1 MLFVS
6 FVLKNLMQNQTDTI
20 AAISTPPGIGGISVI
35 RISGSE
41 SIQVLAKSYKGKI
54 TPKNFKTHS
63 IYFGKIFDNNQLV
76 DEVLVSVFIAPHS
89 YTGEDVIEI
98 SCHGGNFVTQLILQI
113 MLRNGARMALPGEF
127 TQRAFLNGK
136 MDLTEAEAVIDLIQA
151 KTKHSQ
157 EAAIYQLEGKL
168 YSSIQKILKRI
179 TLLRSEIELDI
190 DFSDQ
195 GLEHKTK
202 KEELIKEFKDIKK
215 EISLLVNTGDE
226 GIILSEGYRIV
237 IAGEPNAGKSSLF
250 NKIIENERA
259 IVTEIP
265 GTTRDY
271 IEEDIALKGYLIKL
285 FDTAGLRESRNKIEK
300 VGIEKSVDI
309 IKKAHLILWVHDIT
323 LYKQFSIKEQ
333 LADKDI
339 IEVFNKIDLVKVRKK
354 PEKPNIAYVS
364 ALSGV
369 GIGELK
375 NKIIR
380 RIDPG
385 KYDISSGLISNT
397 RQLAAAKKSLQSINQ
412 AIKTTQKK
420 LGLEFIAFDLREASE
435 ALEEIIG
442 KVTSDDIINSIFD
455 RFCVGK

>member
-1 MLFVS
+1 MS

-20 AAISTPPGIGGISVI
+20 AAISTPSGIGGISVI
-35 RISGSE
+35 RISGPE

-54 TPKNFKTHS
+54 APKNFRTHS
-63 IYFGKIFDNNQLV
+63 IYFGKIFDSNQLV
-76 DEVLVSVFIAPHS
+76 DDVLVSVFIAPHS

-127 TQRAFLNGK
+127 TKRAFLNGK

-168 YSSIQKILKRI
+168 YSAIKKILDEI
-179 TLLRSEIELDI
+179 TEIRSQLELDL

-195 GLEHKTK
+195 GLEYSTTEGLLTQLKA
-202 KEELIKEFKDIKK
+202 IKK
-215 EISLLVNTGDE
+215 KISSLVHTGDE
-226 GIILSEGYRIV
+226 GIILNEGYRVV
-237 IAGEPNAGKSSLF
+237 IGGEPNAGKSSLF
-250 NKIIENERA
+250 NKIVENERA

-285 FDTAGLRESRNKIEK
+285 FDTAGMRESRNKIEK

-309 IKKAHLILWVHDIT
+309 IKKAHLILWVQDIT
-323 LYKQFSIKEQ
+323 VHKQFSIKEQ

-339 IEVFNKIDLVKVRKK
+339 IEVFNKIDLVKVKK
-354 PEKPNIAYVS
+354 KSEKPSIAYVS
-364 ALSGV
+364 ALSGERISV
-369 GIGELK
+369 LK
-375 NKIIR
+375 NKIIG
-380 RIDPG
+380 RIDLG
-385 KYDISSGLISNT
+385 KYDISQGLISNT
-397 RQLAAAKKSLQSINQ
+397 RQLVAVKKSFQSINQ
-412 AIKTTQKK
+412 AIKTTKSN

-435 ALEEIIG
+435 SLEEIIG

>member
-1 MLFVS
+1 
-6 FVLKNLMQNQTDTI
+6 MQSLTDTI
-20 AAISTPPGIGGISVI
+20 VAISTPSGIGGISII
-35 RISGSE
+35 RISGE
-41 SIQVLAKSYKGKI
+41 NAINVLSKSYKGKI
-54 TPKNFKTHS
+54 ATKNFRTHS
-63 IYFGKIFDNNQLV
+63 IYFGKIFDGNQLI
-76 DEVLVSVFIAPHS
+76 DDVLVSVFIAPHS

-98 SCHGGNFVTQLILQI
+98 SCHGGNFVTQIILQI

-127 TQRAFLNGK
+127 TKRAFLNGK

-168 YSSIQKILKRI
+168 YSAIKKILNEI
-179 TLLRSEIELDI
+179 TELRSQLELDL

-195 GLEHKTK
+195 GLEYITTEGLLTQLKV
-202 KEELIKEFKDIKK
+202 IKK
-215 EISLLVNTGDE
+215 EISALVRNGNE

-250 NKIIENERA
+250 NKIVENERA

-285 FDTAGLRESRNKIEK
+285 FDTAGLQESKDKIEK

-309 IKKAHLILWVHDIT
+309 IKQANLILWVRDIT
-323 LYKQFSIKEQ
+323 VHKQFSIKEQ
-333 LADKDI
+333 LTDKDI
-339 IEVFNKIDLVKVRKK
+339 IEVFNKIDLVKRGKK
-354 PEKPNIAYVS
+354 SDSQNVVYIS
-364 ALSGV
+364 ALSGE
-369 GIGELK
+369 GISALK
-375 NKIIR
+375 NKIII
-380 RIDPG
+380 RIDLG
-385 KYDISSGLISNT
+385 KYDISNGLISNT
-397 RQLAAAKKSLQSINQ
+397 RQLAAAKKSLQAIKQ
-412 AIKTTQKK
+412 AIKTTQKN

-442 KVTSDDIINSIFD
+442 KVTSDNIINSIFD

>member
-1 MLFVS
+1 
-6 FVLKNLMQNQTDTI
+6 MQNQTDTI